1 MTLSVKYSV
10 YKLYGQEFSEVS
22 DEKWDL
28 FKEIFFFVKSLS
40 EDLLKKILKLV
51 D

>member
-1 MTLSVKYSV
+1 MTLPVNYSV
-10 YKLYGQEFSEVS
+10 HKLYGQEISEVL
-22 DEKWDL
+22 DEKWDF
-28 FKEIFFFVKSLS
+28 FKEIFFFVKALA